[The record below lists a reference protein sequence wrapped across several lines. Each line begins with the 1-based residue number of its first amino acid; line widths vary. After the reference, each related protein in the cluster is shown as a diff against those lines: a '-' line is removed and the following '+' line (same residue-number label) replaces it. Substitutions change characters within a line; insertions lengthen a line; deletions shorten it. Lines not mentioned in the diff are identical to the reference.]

1 MGSTTF
7 RKRDLSRYMRVYP
20 FVRRT
25 PRYEYVADKPTRI
38 EIEKLVFTN
47 SSEVSYTFRGG
58 SLPGGGYSSVPIVT
72 ATSVEIAASSPQG
85 ADVNVYVTAVSQY
98 AVTLESSH
106 SFTGEVH
113 IQIMW
118 IGTL

>member
-38 EIEKLVFTN
+38 ENCRDSLEQVMLV
-47 SSEVSYTFRGG
+47 R
-58 SLPGGGYSSVPIVT
+58 
-72 ATSVEIAASSPQG
+72 EIY
-85 ADVNVYVTAVSQY
+85 AD
-98 AVTLESSH
+98 
-106 SFTGEVH
+106 G
-113 IQIMW
+113 
-118 IGTL
+118 